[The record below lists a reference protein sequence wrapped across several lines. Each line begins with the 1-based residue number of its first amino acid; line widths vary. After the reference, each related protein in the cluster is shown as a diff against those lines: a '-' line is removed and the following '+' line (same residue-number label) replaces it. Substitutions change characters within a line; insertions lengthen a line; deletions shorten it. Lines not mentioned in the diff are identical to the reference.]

1 MKTVD
6 YIQELIHNFN
16 RINNKQ
22 EKAILEHFGE
32 EIDENMT
39 DQDVWEQTRKIIQ
52 NN

>member
-6 YIQELIHNFN
+6 YIQILINNFN
-16 RINNKQ
+16 RINKKQ
-22 EKAILEHFGE
+22 EEAILEYWDE

-39 DQDVWEQTRKIIQ
+39 EQDVWEQTRKVMQ

>member
-6 YIQELIHNFN
+6 YIQILINNFN
-16 RINNKQ
+16 RINKKQ
-22 EKAILEHFGE
+22 EEASLEYWGE

-39 DQDVWEQTRKIIQ
+39 EQDVWEQTRKVMQ

>member
-6 YIQELIHNFN
+6 YIQILKENFN
-16 RINNKQ
+16 RINKKQ
-22 EKAILEHFGE
+22 EEAILKYWGE

-39 DQDVWEQTRKIIQ
+39 EQDVWEQTRKVIQ

>member
-6 YIQELIHNFN
+6 YIQIIEENFN
-16 RINNKQ
+16 RINKKQ
-22 EKAILEHFGE
+22 EEVILEYWGK

-39 DQDVWEQTRKIIQ
+39 EQDVWEQTRKVIQ